1 MASPSPFPSSVQVK
15 LLQIR
20 EQIQNEHRQRKKDN
34 LFNPM
39 VSPGPASIA
48 LLDSQGGV
56 SPVATD
62 VKSKQ
67 IQEAAA
73 DVSSRRGMFA
83 AAALSA
89 AVTRPLP
96 LKRGKS
102 YVATTRPKRTLS
114 VSRSESSSRS
124 SSASTWGVHDD
135 YIVAKNDNVITCL
148 CGTNKKVD
156 SAQITN
162 EDNLIQ
168 CNHCNRWQHL
178 KCYSLKQK
186 YDVVP
191 VKFFCNACKPGLSQ
205 DSYRINKR
213 VKPLQQRQ
221 QKSNLTELERQLQL
235 QIQNQINLNILN
247 QKADKATPNINT
259 YQHGTPSPGE
269 LVSADDTKST
279 PLSPLG
285 SESKSSPCES
295 PSSLVSD
302 TTLKC
307 HTGESAL
314 ASYQYQDKYIK
325 SFVDDHSNDDWVI
338 PINRGLV
345 IAPDALETRK
355 IDDVT
360 VGVFSNKDFK
370 CKEFITEYTGK
381 VDFQKN
387 YIKNPDN
394 QYRIWATTQPQVIF
408 HPHWPILI
416 DAREENDANPIRFIR
431 RGCHPNVEMNTVKIT
446 SPTTNKAEVYF
457 MINAIRDIKAG
468 EELLIAWQWDLRHP
482 ISRVLNNQFAIEGM
496 NDMDRL
502 WLIHAIDIIWKTCRC
517 GCSDDSEC
525 KLLQIKNYAEKFL
538 DHLKKRKHI
547 HA

>member
-20 EQIQNEHRQRKKDN
+20 EQIQNEHKQREKDN

-48 LLDSQGGV
+48 LLDSKRDASV
-56 SPVATD
+56 SNSNKKRKTAGTAD
-62 VKSKQ
+62 S
-67 IQEAAA
+67 
-73 DVSSRRGMFA
+73 DVSSRRGFFA
-83 AAALSA
+83 AAALNA

-96 LKRGKS
+96 MKKGKAYIATPGSKR
-102 YVATTRPKRTLS
+102 S
-114 VSRSESSSRS
+114 VSVTSDDSSIESSSPN
-124 SSASTWGVHDD
+124 TWGVKDN
-135 YIVAKNDNVITCL
+135 YIVGKNDNVITCL
-148 CGTNKKVD
+148 CGINKKVD
-156 SAQITN
+156 NSQISN
-162 EDNLIQ
+162 NDGVIQ

-178 KCYSLKQK
+178 KCYSLKQRF
-186 YDVVP
+186 DVVP
-191 VKFFCNACKPGLSQ
+191 VKFFCNKCKPGLSQ

-213 VKPLQQRQ
+213 VRPLQQRQ
-221 QKSNLTELERQLQL
+221 QQSNLKELERQLQL

-247 QKADKATPNINT
+247 QTSDKTTSNNSV
-259 YQHGTPSPGE
+259 YQNMTPSPGE
-269 LVSADDTKST
+269 LVSTDDSKST

-285 SESKSSPCES
+285 SENKTSPCGS

-302 TTLKC
+302 STLKC

-314 ASYQYQDKYIK
+314 ESYQYQDKYIK

-345 IAPDALETRK
+345 IAPDALEARK
-355 IDDVT
+355 LDDLT
-360 VGVFSNKDFK
+360 IGVFATKDFK
-370 CKEFITEYTGK
+370 CKEFVTEFTGK

-416 DAREENDANPIRFIR
+416 DARGESDANPIKSIR

-482 ISRVLNNQFAIEGM
+482 ISRVLNNQYAIESM

-517 GCSDDSEC
+517 GCSADAEC
-525 KLLQIKNYAEKFL
+525 KLLRIKNYAESFL
-538 DHLKKRKHI
+538 DHLKKMKHVN
-547 HA
+547 A